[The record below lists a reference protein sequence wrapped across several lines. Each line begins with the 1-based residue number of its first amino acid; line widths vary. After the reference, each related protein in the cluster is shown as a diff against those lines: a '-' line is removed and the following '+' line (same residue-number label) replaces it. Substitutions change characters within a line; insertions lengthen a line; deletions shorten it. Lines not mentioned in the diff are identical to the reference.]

1 MMTVHFLVTVLSV
14 KDNGEE
20 FKHRHDLSSEGET
33 YNECFRKALDLL
45 AESFPTDK
53 GKHVFTEV
61 HPLDVSHTIW
71 VDGPK
76 FEKHLQSIGKG
87 E

>member
-20 FKHRHDLSSEGET
+20 FKHKHDLSSTGET

-45 AESFPTDK
+45 ADSFPTDK
-53 GKHVFTEV
+53 GKHVFVGV

-71 VDGPK
+71 VDGK
-76 FEKHLQSIGKG
+76 KLEEALLDS
-87 E
+87 